1 MSGRVEIRGA
11 VFTIGGNVDTDTI
24 IKSHHCT
31 TADPEALAPHCLAE
45 LPGALP
51 FRAGGAFPVVL
62 CQGTF
67 GIGSARI
74 QAPLAL
80 AGAGVKTVI
89 ARAFA
94 PIFFENCINGA
105 ILLPLKAALNR
116 WPATGTH
123 MELVVSDRTLAL
135 SWQDEQVA
143 LACALPEWALA
154 GHSWMDIIEQRA
166 RAAGGLEA
174 LRAHLSENGSA

>member
-1 MSGRVEIRGA
+1 VE
-11 VFTIGGNVDTDTI
+11 
-24 IKSHHCT
+24 
-31 TADPEALAPHCLAE
+31 PEALAPHCLAE
-45 LPGALP
+45 LPGSLP
-51 FRAGGAFPVVL
+51 FRAGNAYPVIL
-62 CQGTF
+62 CRGTF

-74 QAPLAL
+74 QAPMAL
-80 AGAGVKTVI
+80 AAAGVRAVI

-105 ILLPLKAALNR
+105 ILLPFTAALNR
-116 WPATGTH
+116 WPATGTPV
-123 MELVVSDRTLAL
+123 ELVVSGRALAL

-154 GHSWMDIIEQRA
+154 GQSWMDIIEQRA

-174 LRAHLSENGSA
+174 LRARLSENASSLTKCTG